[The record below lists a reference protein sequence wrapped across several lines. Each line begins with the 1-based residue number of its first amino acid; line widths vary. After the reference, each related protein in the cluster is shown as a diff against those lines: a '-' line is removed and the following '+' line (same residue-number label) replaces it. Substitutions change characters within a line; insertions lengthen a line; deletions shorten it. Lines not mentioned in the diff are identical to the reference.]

1 VHTYLN
7 DRTVQETARILGIP
21 PGTVK
26 SRQHYALRQLRNRI
40 RMTAEQGVPQA
51 RDHVTQADREQAA

>member
-1 VHTYLN
+1 
-7 DRTVQETARILGIP
+7 VQETARILGIP